1 MPLLHKLHRRGH
13 IIRHPQPRH
22 HNPQPPPRQPT
33 NPHLPLHLAQFIP
46 LAQNPHI
53 VQLLQHQFLMLD
65 AYRVRRLEG
74 CEGVREL
81 AQGAAD
87 AVVFGVVGGGG
98 DGVAAADGGGVV
110 VGVGF
115 VGREVDLWG
124 LSEERGGELGRR
136 G

>member
-1 MPLLHKLHRRGH
+1 
-13 IIRHPQPRH
+13 
-22 HNPQPPPRQPT
+22 
-33 NPHLPLHLAQFIP
+33 
-46 LAQNPHI
+46 
-53 VQLLQHQFLMLD
+53 MLD